1 MIFQKQTVNM
11 NKSTPFALFGRF
23 FATDMRRIF
32 TEATFWVSIFLGLL
46 TLIIPFV
53 LSNSGENSV
62 TGGFVTAQSMV
73 FPFIAP
79 FLAAL
84 PFAGMHKIEVESKY
98 ADLLKLRRGGR
109 EYSFTRF
116 ITVGI
121 SGGLA
126 LLLPEICLLL
136 FSFVSN
142 YTDSISDYKRII
154 AVMILAFPFGFAFA
168 VAAQAVTAFTRSK
181 TLAVITPEVL
191 YLLFTY
197 SFPYL
202 ELDEYY
208 APLAVSPFIY
218 GTPNSAHIMLFFAI
232 IIIFSLIVTVIDT
245 IKST

>member
-1 MIFQKQTVNM
+1 MISQKQTNHK
-11 NKSTPFALFGRF
+11 NTSNPIALFGRF

-32 TEATFWVSIFLGLL
+32 TEVTFWVSVFLGFL

-53 LSNSGENSV
+53 LSLSGEDSV
-62 TGGFVTAQSMV
+62 TGGFVTAQSAV

-84 PFAGMHKIEVESKY
+84 PFAGMRKTEVETKY

-109 EYSFTRF
+109 DYSFARF

-126 LLLPEICLLL
+126 LLLPEIILLL
-136 FSFVSN
+136 FTFISN

-154 AVMILAFPFGFAFA
+154 AVMILAFPFGFTFA

-191 YLLFTY
+191 FLLFTY

-202 ELDEYY
+202 ELDKYY
-208 APLAVSPFIY
+208 PPLAVSPFIY
-218 GTPNSAHIMLFFAI
+218 GTPNYVHIMLFFAI
-232 IIIFSLIVTVIDT
+232 IIVFSLIVTVIDI